1 MIDSKITEEEIVSNK
16 TYRDKTI
23 NNVDV
28 LDKVKKLFLI
38 PELDVMTM
46 RMISDYYEA
55 DIEAI
60 KKCYQHN
67 CDEINSDG
75 VCHKNCYDLETL
87 LKGNNVPLE
96 RNSHTIIANL
106 SEQVKIEFSNRGLKV
121 FSKRAVL
128 RFGMLLRDSPVA
140 KEVRTQL
147 LNVFEHSTDKQKTA
161 EIDEEMKL
169 KSNIG
174 IAYVSGSIDEFAKA
188 TMAYDN
194 YRNRYITEIKNEN
207 TKLSVLNKDLE
218 ATNALLTRKT
228 MEWGNK
234 PILNAL
240 IRKYAIKCFSG
251 KYQFSSAWEA
261 LYRQVKYKYH
271 IDIKARKGTGA
282 IVNRIKDSEFANV
295 IEVASGLCEAN
306 HINVGKTVN
315 AINADN
321 IKSYQ

>member
-1 MIDSKITEEEIVSNK
+1 MIDSKITEEEIVNSK
-16 TYRDKTI
+16 IYRDKAI
-23 NNVDV
+23 NNVEV

-38 PELDVMTM
+38 PKLDVMTM
-46 RMISDYYEA
+46 RMISDYYEV
-55 DIEAI
+55 DIESI
-60 KKCYQHN
+60 KKCYQRN
-67 CDEINSDG
+67 KNEIDTDG
-75 VCHKNCYDLETL
+75 TTHKDVSEFIDLW
-87 LKGNNVPLE
+87 KGHNVP
-96 RNSHTIIANL
+96 T
-106 SEQVKIEFSNRGLKV
+106 KNRGHAIFKLADNMVLDVPNAGIKV

-128 RFGMLLRDSPVA
+128 RFGMLIRDSAIA

-147 LNVFEHSTDKQKTA
+147 LNVFEHSTEKQKTV

-174 IAYVSGSIDEFAKA
+174 IAYVSGNMDDFAKA
-188 TMAYDN
+188 TMEYNN
-194 YRNRYITEIKNEN
+194 YRSRYITKIKNEN
-207 TKLSVLNKDLE
+207 TKLSNLNKDLE
-218 ATNALLTRKT
+218 TTNALLTRKT
-228 MEWGNK
+228 LEWGNK

-240 IRKYAIKCFSG
+240 IRKYAIKCFNG

-295 IEVASGLCEAN
+295 IEVAVGLCEAN
-306 HINVGKTVN
+306 NINVGKTVN